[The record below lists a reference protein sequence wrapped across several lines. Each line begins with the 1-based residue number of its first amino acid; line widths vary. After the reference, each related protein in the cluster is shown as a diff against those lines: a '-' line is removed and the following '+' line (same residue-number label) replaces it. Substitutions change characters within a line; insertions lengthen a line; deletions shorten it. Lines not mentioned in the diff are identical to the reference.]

1 MPFYFPARQI
11 EIIYYP
17 GVITAAALYLQAS
30 GKNLCLYWC
39 TELNITNWRTRNL
52 WQPSTFP
59 VFVTLIVIVTL
70 TQVDKSCHLFS
81 KARHFHHWWLRLMYS
96 YRCEMWDVRDIEL
109 CRAVSPL
116 SAGLITIVF
125 ISLLN
130 VIKFFLN
137 FRKLNNNIPHGC
149 YH

>member
-96 YRCEMWDVRDIEL
+96 YRCEMWDVRCEMWEILNYVVL
-109 CRAVSPL
+109 CLPSQL
-116 SAGLITIVF
+116 DWLQLYSSACSMSSSSSSTSG
-125 ISLLN
+125 N
-130 VIKFFLN
+130 
-137 FRKLNNNIPHGC
+137 
-149 YH
+149 